1 MRRNTITPLSDI
13 GRRAPE
19 AGRIRLGVKSG
30 RAMKALSTFR
40 FTSPD
45 RTVIEQLAALYGGEA
60 KPWTDSTANPSN
72 QFEVITKA
80 NNIRVMLTVDGLS
93 TQYELWSGG
102 GCQRR
107 CDGVECDVPQRVGDD
122 YELVTVP
129 CMCNTNKILE
139 CVPKTRLV
147 VVLPE
152 VNFIGTWRLE
162 TKGWNAAQELPGMHD
177 FIQAAAVQGFLV
189 EARLSVVQRERMTA
203 AGKRKF
209 IVPQL
214 SVNASLDGLAAGV
227 TGAPALAGPAPAAL
241 TPAVSSLESID
252 DAVVVDAELID
263 DELEALEK
271 KLRADARNFG
281 LDEHLYAQ
289 AIVSSVGADKTRI
302 QACLDQVRSG
312 RLEPTGFDNG
322 RVTWRTAT

>member
-1 MRRNTITPLSDI
+1 MRRNAITPLSDI

-40 FTSPD
+40 FTSPN

-60 KPWTDSTANPSN
+60 KPWTDASANPSN

-80 NNIRVMLTVDGLS
+80 SEIRVMLTVDGLN

-107 CDGVECDVPQRVGDD
+107 CDGVTCEVPQRVAND
-122 YELVTVP
+122 YEMVEVP
-129 CMCNTNKILE
+129 CICNANKVLE
-139 CVPKTRLV
+139 CDAKTRLV

-177 FIQAAAVQGFLV
+177 LIQSLAAQGRLV
-189 EARLSVVQRERMTA
+189 EARLSIVQRERMTA

-214 SVNASLDGLAAGV
+214 SIATTLDGLAAGQ
-227 TGAPALAGPAPAAL
+227 TGAPQLAGPAPAAL
-241 TPAVSSLESID
+241 PSAVLPPESID
-252 DAVVVDAELID
+252 DAVVVDAELVD
-263 DELEALEK
+263 EELEALMV

-281 LDEHLYAQ
+281 LDEYLYAD
-289 AIVSSVGADKTRI
+289 AVAASVGNDKARI

-312 RLEPTGFDNG
+312 QLEPTGFDNG
-322 RVTWRTAT
+322 RVTWHRTQ